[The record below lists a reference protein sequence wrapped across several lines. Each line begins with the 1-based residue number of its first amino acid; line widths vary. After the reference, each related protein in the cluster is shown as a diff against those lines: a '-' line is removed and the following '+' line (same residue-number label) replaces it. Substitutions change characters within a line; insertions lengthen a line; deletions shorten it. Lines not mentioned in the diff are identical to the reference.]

1 MPNQELSTPPS
12 TPSLTPQ
19 WIYFAA
25 PLFTTGEID
34 FNQRLVTGLREQG
47 YKIYLPQEAC
57 AGIKEPSELYATCI
71 RGLEGAG
78 MVLIILDGTDAD
90 SGSCFEMGYAFA
102 KGLPIVGLRTD
113 FRGSGEHMGLN
124 LMLTHSCNYLVLTQM
139 PPLRPIEPGAAVTF
153 LEVGADPLPSLLHIF
168 TKLPAAQLAR

>member
-1 MPNQELSTPPS
+1 MPNQELMTPG
-12 TPSLTPQ
+12 

-25 PLFTTGEID
+25 PLFTKGEID
-34 FNQRLVTGLREQG
+34 FNLKLATELREQG

-57 AGIKEPSELYATCI
+57 TGITDPYQLYDTCI
-71 RGLEGAG
+71 QGLDGAG
-78 MVLIILDGTDAD
+78 MVLIILDGTDGD

-124 LMLTHSCNYLVLTQM
+124 LMLTHSCTHLVLTKM
-139 PPLRPIEPGAAVTF
+139 PPLKSTESEAKVTII
-153 LEVGADPLPSLLHIF
+153 EVGTNPLPSLLDIF
-168 TKLPAAQLAR
+168 VQLPAAQLAR

>member
-1 MPNQELSTPPS
+1 MPNQELTTPG
-12 TPSLTPQ
+12 

-25 PLFTTGEID
+25 PLFTKGEID
-34 FNQRLVTGLREQG
+34 FNLKLATGLREQG

-57 AGIKEPSELYATCI
+57 AGITDPYQLYATCI
-71 RGLEGAG
+71 RGLDGAG

-90 SGSCFEMGYAFA
+90 SGSCFEMGYAVA

-124 LMLTHSCNYLVLTQM
+124 LMLTHSCTHLVLTQM
-139 PPLRPIEPGAAVTF
+139 PPLKAIESSAKITIVEMGT
-153 LEVGADPLPSLLHIF
+153 DPLSVLLEIFAQLPS
-168 TKLPAAQLAR
+168 AQLAK

>member
-1 MPNQELSTPPS
+1 MTSQELTNPG
-12 TPSLTPQ
+12 

-25 PLFTTGEID
+25 PLFTRGEID
-34 FNQRLVTGLREQG
+34 FNQKLATGLRGQG

-57 AGIKEPSELYATCI
+57 AGIADPHQLYTTCI
-71 RGLEGAG
+71 RGLDGAG

-102 KGLPIVGLRTD
+102 KGLPIVGVRTD

-124 LMLTHSCNYLVLTQM
+124 LMLTHSCVHLVLTQM
-139 PPLRPIEPGAAVTF
+139 PPLKLIAPGASVTVI
-153 LEVGADPLPSLLHIF
+153 EVGTDPLPSLIDIL

>member
-1 MPNQELSTPPS
+1 MPSQELTN
-12 TPSLTPQ
+12 LG

-25 PLFTTGEID
+25 PLFTRGEID
-34 FNQRLVTGLREQG
+34 FNQNLATGLREQG

-57 AGIKEPSELYATCI
+57 AGITEPEQLYATCI
-71 RGLEGAG
+71 RGLDGAG

-102 KGLPIVGLRTD
+102 KGLPIVGVRND

-124 LMLTHSCNYLVLTQM
+124 LMLTHSCVHLILTQM
-139 PPLRPIEPGAAVTF
+139 PPLKSIAPVASVTVI
-153 LEVGADPLPSLLHIF
+153 EVGTDPLPTLIDILA
-168 TKLPAAQLAR
+168 KLPAAQLAR

>member
-1 MPNQELSTPPS
+1 MTTQDLATPA
-12 TPSLTPQ
+12 

-25 PLFTTGEID
+25 PLFTQGEID
-34 FNQRLVTGLREQG
+34 FNQRLATRLREQG

-57 AGIKEPSELYATCI
+57 TGISDPYELYATCI
-71 RGLEGAG
+71 KGLDGAG

-113 FRGSGEHMGLN
+113 FRGSGEHKGLN
-124 LMLTHSCNYLVLTQM
+124 LMLTHSCTHLVLTQM
-139 PPLRPIEPGAAVTF
+139 PSLEPEVSGEATTF
-153 LEVGADPLPSLLHIF
+153 LEVGTDPLPSLLAIF
-168 TKLPAAQLAR
+168 ADLPSAQLAR